1 MISLP
6 SFIRN
11 SVVLTEQDKEKLATI
26 VSLPTEV
33 EVDEIRTLPAV
44 QELLNA
50 FIGDESARDTH
61 IQLKAKAYL
70 ANNELVTAWKILLL

>member
-1 MISLP
+1 MLS
-6 SFIRN
+6 
-11 SVVLTEQDKEKLATI
+11 EQDKEKLATI